1 MDRGELRAE
10 LRSWLDDEAV
20 PPLWSD
26 ASLNRYINVAH
37 AEAVQR
43 ASLLQVAETLVTVA
57 GTPVSF
63 ELDPEVWGV
72 RSVVNATTGYPVSGT
87 SIDTLDARSPGWRTR
102 SGDAQFFALDL
113 SDPRDKRLVLSA
125 VPRAVDTYTITTLRH
140 PAVMEDDSDEPEGI
154 PDTKRQLLMLHY
166 AAALAFIRRDG
177 DTQAAGKRDE
187 HEAAF
192 TAAFGPPLTE
202 VQRRLYEE
210 RGDMVV
216 RPQY

>member
-10 LRSWLDDEAV
+10 LRGWLDDEAS

-43 ASLLQVAETLVTVA
+43 AGLLQVAETLTTVA

-72 RSVVNATTGYPVSGT
+72 RSVVNATTGYTVRGT
-87 SIDTLDARSPGWRTR
+87 SVETLDERSPGWRTR

-125 VPRAVDTYTITTLRH
+125 VPRAVDTYTVTTMRH
-140 PAVMEDDSDEPEGI
+140 PTVMEDDGDEPEALV
-154 PDTKRQLLMLHY
+154 DTRLQLAMLHY
-166 AAALAFIRRDG
+166 AAALAYIRRDG
-177 DTQAAGKRDE
+177 DTQASGKRSE

-202 VQRRLYEE
+202 TQRRLYEE